1 MYLTVVTVVTVVT
14 VLAIALSICC
24 CWFLRC
30 SLSMLSTNVSHFTSG
45 RPKSRDL
52 KIVSAPLRDELSADF
67 HATTRSGDQ
76 MR

>member
-1 MYLTVVTVVTVVT
+1 MLDYVCTILLLFQFLCRYVVVVVF
-14 VLAIALSICC
+14 VLLA
-24 CWFLRC
+24 
-30 SLSMLSTNVSHFTSG
+30 MLSTNVSHFTSG

-52 KIVSAPLRDELSADF
+52 KIVSSPLRDELSADF